1 MDYQSMFTF
10 MLEMAGTIAFAA
22 SGAMVGAQRGMD
34 IFGVCVLG
42 VVTAVG
48 GGATRDIILGIVPP
62 GMFQDPLY
70 TIVATV
76 TSCIVF
82 AVMYWKQELLE
93 GGNRLVY
100 DKVMLVMDTVGLGV
114 FTVMGVDKGISQGYM
129 GRTFFLVFLG
139 TVTGVGGGVQKG
151 APTYYRGVEVDM
163 NLRPKVKI
171 EIVVS
176 LVPVQKV
183 IDTAKEVLHTGQIG
197 DGKVFVYDIENVV
210 KIRTGEE
217 GFLALQDTDA

>member
-1 MDYQSMFTF
+1 
-10 MLEMAGTIAFAA
+10 MAITIAWVAVTMTIIFQVIKHTIGLRVSAEEEIAGLDMKEHGLA
-22 SGAMVGAQRGMD
+22 SAYDGFFVQDTMTKAPTPMGTSVKAPVVKHAPSAPAESVPEIPADGVHKLTKIVIITRQNKLDEFMQAMNE
-34 IFGVCVLG
+34 IGV
-42 VVTAVG
+42 T
-48 GGATRDIILGIVPP
+48 GI
-62 GMFQDPLY
+62 
-70 TIVATV
+70 TIT
-76 TSCIVF
+76 
-82 AVMYWKQELLE
+82 
-93 GGNRLVY
+93 N
-100 DKVMLVMDTVGLGV
+100 
-114 FTVMGVDKGISQGYM
+114 VMGC
-129 GRTFFLVFLG
+129 
-139 TVTGVGGGVQKG
+139 GVQKG

>member
-1 MDYQSMFTF
+1 MHGGGNGLSEYVYIY
-10 MLEMAGTIAFAA
+10 AGD
-22 SGAMVGAQRGMD
+22 GRNYC
-34 IFGVCVLG
+34 VCCFRSY
-42 VVTAVG
+42 G
-48 GGATRDIILGIVPP
+48 GGAERNGYFRGLRSWSGDCSGRRSYQDIILGIVPP

-129 GRTFFLVFLG
+129 ERTFFLVFLG
-139 TVTGVGGGVQKG
+139 TVTGVGGGLIRDMMAGVPPYIFVRHIYACASIVG
-151 APTYYRGVEVDM
+151 AIACVWIYRLWGGVPAMVIGTVVVILIRYLAAHYRW
-163 NLRPKVKI
+163 NLPRLRR
-171 EIVVS
+171 E
-176 LVPVQKV
+176 
-183 IDTAKEVLHTGQIG
+183 
-197 DGKVFVYDIENVV
+197 
-210 KIRTGEE
+210 
-217 GFLALQDTDA
+217 

>member
-1 MDYQSMFTF
+1 MDYQIMFTF

-139 TVTGVGGGVQKG
+139 TVTGVGGGLIRDMMAGVPPYIFVRHIYACASIVG
-151 APTYYRGVEVDM
+151 AIDIQAVGRSAGHGDRNGSSDPDPVPGGTLPVESAETEKRIKKDM
-163 NLRPKVKI
+163 K
-171 EIVVS
+171 S
-176 LVPVQKV
+176 SG
-183 IDTAKEVLHTGQIG
+183 TFKE
-197 DGKVFVYDIENVV
+197 
-210 KIRTGEE
+210 
-217 GFLALQDTDA
+217 

>member
-1 MDYQSMFTF
+1 MEWRAKRNASIKTVEFPFEYRDGQKKLVASVYR
-10 MLEMAGTIAFAA
+10 TILRKKKLFIQA
-22 SGAMVGAQRGMD
+22 
-34 IFGVCVLG
+34 
-42 VVTAVG
+42 
-48 GGATRDIILGIVPP
+48 P
-62 GMFQDPLY
+62 
-70 TIVATV
+70 
-76 TSCIVF
+76 
-82 AVMYWKQELLE
+82 
-93 GGNRLVY
+93 
-100 DKVMLVMDTVGLGV
+100 
-114 FTVMGVDKGISQGYM
+114 
-129 GRTFFLVFLG
+129 
-139 TVTGVGGGVQKG
+139 TGVGKTMAAVFPAVKAVGEVTGMTVTQVMGCGVQKG

>member
-1 MDYQSMFTF
+1 MRKGENDYDEASEAQR
-10 MLEMAGTIAFAA
+10 AA
-22 SGAMVGAQRGMD
+22 SVKVTAPVDPETGIHKVVIIAKLSRYEKLKTALND
-34 IFGVCVLG
+34 LG
-42 VVTAVG
+42 VT
-48 GGATRDIILGIVPP
+48 
-62 GMFQDPLY
+62 GM
-70 TIVATV
+70 TV
-76 TSCIVF
+76 T
-82 AVMYWKQELLE
+82 Q
-93 GGNRLVY
+93 
-100 DKVMLVMDTVGLGV
+100 
-114 FTVMGVDKGISQGYM
+114 VMGC
-129 GRTFFLVFLG
+129 
-139 TVTGVGGGVQKG
+139 GVQKG

-183 IDTAKEVLHTGQIG
+183 IDTAKAVLHTGQIG

>member
-22 SGAMVGAQRGMD
+22 SGAMVGGAERNGYFRGLRSWSGD
-34 IFGVCVLG
+34 CSG
-42 VVTAVG
+42 
-48 GGATRDIILGIVPP
+48 RRSYQDIILGIVPP

-129 GRTFFLVFLG
+129 ERTFFLVFLG
-139 TVTGVGGGVQKG
+139 TVTGSW
-151 APTYYRGVEVDM
+151 R
-163 NLRPKVKI
+163 RPY
-171 EIVVS
+171 
-176 LVPVQKV
+176 P
-183 IDTAKEVLHTGQIG
+183 
-197 DGKVFVYDIENVV
+197 
-210 KIRTGEE
+210 
-217 GFLALQDTDA
+217 